1 MELTFRPETT
11 KIRASGSEAAK
22 LVSGE
27 TIASC
32 ASALDVFCFWFKSG
46 EGLVLKAE
54 KDESDGIVN
63 EINIGIYTLG
73 ADAMPSPGQA
83 VCSVDWSWI
92 YNKEIL
98 SLDKSSVP
106 SPTVKLKLDNVTIT
120 VSVGIWQGK
129 PFLSFMP
136 YKPPA

>member
-1 MELTFRPETT
+1 MELTFSPETT
-11 KIRASGSEAAK
+11 KISASGTEAAK
-22 LVSGE
+22 AASGE

-32 ASALDVFCFWFKSG
+32 ASALDLFCFWFKSG

-54 KDESDGIVN
+54 KDDDGIVD
-63 EINIGIYTLG
+63 EINIGIYALS
-73 ADAMPSPGQA
+73 ADAMPRPGQA

-92 YNKEIL
+92 YGKEIL
-98 SLDKSSVP
+98 SLDKSNVP

-136 YKPPA
+136 YKPPV